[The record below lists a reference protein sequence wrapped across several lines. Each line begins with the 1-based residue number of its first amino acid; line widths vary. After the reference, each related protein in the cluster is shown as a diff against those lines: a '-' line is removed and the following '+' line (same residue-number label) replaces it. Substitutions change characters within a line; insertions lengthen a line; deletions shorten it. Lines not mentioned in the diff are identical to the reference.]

1 MSTNENANWTPEA
14 PLLFSIFQTACVLGV
29 SVGTVKNL
37 LNRGELVRRKI
48 GSRTLIP
55 RSSIETF
62 IRHDHVTTKE
72 K

>member
-1 MSTNENANWTPEA
+1 MSRNENANWQPDA

-37 LNRGELVRRKI
+37 LARGELIRRKI

-55 RSSIETF
+55 RTSIEAF
-62 IRHDHVTTKE
+62 CRHDHVTTKE